1 MTTTH
6 RTALVTGASRG
17 LGRALAAALAR
28 SGWHLII
35 NARDAGA
42 LARAAAGIE
51 AEAGAPAGTAD
62 TARVTAVP
70 GDVTDPAH
78 RADLARAV
86 AGAGGLDLLVNN
98 AGTLGTTPLPT
109 LAEQPLAD
117 LAAAFDAN
125 VIAPLAL
132 VQMALPALR
141 ERDGAVLNITSD
153 AAGEYYP
160 TWGGYSATK
169 AALDQLSGVLAAE
182 EPRVRVWWADPGEMR
197 TDMLRAAGEDADAA
211 PPPEQA
217 ADRLLRLVADRLPS
231 GRYRVA
237 DLAGSGR

>member
-51 AEAGAPAGTAD
+51 AEAGAPAD
-62 TARVTAVP
+62 TVRVTAVP

-153 AAGEYYP
+153 AAGEHYP
-160 TWGGYSATK
+160 TWGGYGATK
-169 AALDQLSGVLAAE
+169 AALDQISGVLAAE

-237 DLAGSGR
+237 DLAGAGR